1 MFDFHFERY
10 RVCIPSVKFV
20 VVVVEEI
27 LEFVVDGP
35 FGDVLAK
42 IMRPQ
47 IVGAKTPYGTQ
58 IDVVLKVNPYY
69 GGRLGEKRG
78 ASEDVT
84 ASDEKDN
91 ALVALLE
98 VRLVGIEANSFVDGI
113 HKRGHVERQRA
124 EIAPSVR
131 SLAMF
136 LVNVDAHLA
145 AINGD
150 GDMVGVGV
158 YFDSL
163 EAASA
168 HESSAKRNL
177 GANACSR
184 KSSDHDDSNAGRHV
198 GRRSSGGIGWR

>member
-1 MFDFHFERY
+1 MRRGRVFDFNFERY
-10 RVCIPSVKFV
+10 RVCEPSVKFV

-35 FGDVLAK
+35 FGNVLAK

-47 IVGAKTPYGTQ
+47 MVGAKTPYGTQ

-91 ALVALLE
+91 ALVVLLE

-113 HKRGHVERQRA
+113 DERGYVERQRA
-124 EIAPSVR
+124 
-131 SLAMF
+131 
-136 LVNVDAHLA
+136 
-145 AINGD
+145 
-150 GDMVGVGV
+150 
-158 YFDSL
+158 
-163 EAASA
+163 
-168 HESSAKRNL
+168 
-177 GANACSR
+177 
-184 KSSDHDDSNAGRHV
+184 
-198 GRRSSGGIGWR
+198 